1 MSIIEEFIG
10 LIRSKNKE
18 IEELTEDRDLWKRSE
33 NTCNN
38 LYNEQLAEIKKL
50 KDALDECLGE
60 FANMIDVFKKQKG
73 FDNTIEAIQETVG
86 RLSKI
91 LKDGE

>member
-1 MSIIEEFIG
+1 MSIIKELIG
-10 LIRSKNKE
+10 IVRSKNKE
-18 IEELTEDRDLWKRSE
+18 IEELTKDRDLWKRSE

-50 KDALDECLGE
+50 RDGLEEIVTGHYSSDPVTHAK
-60 FANMIDVFKKQKG
+60 
-73 FDNTIEAIQETVG
+73 
-86 RLSKI
+86 KI